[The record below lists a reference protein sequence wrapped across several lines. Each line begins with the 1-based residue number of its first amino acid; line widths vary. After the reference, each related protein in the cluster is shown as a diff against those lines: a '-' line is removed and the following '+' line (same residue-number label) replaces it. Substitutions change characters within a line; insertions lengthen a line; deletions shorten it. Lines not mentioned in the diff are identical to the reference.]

1 MTLTRHKAKH
11 LTKILYKEDYMHSHI
26 ELFGILIPGY
36 GLFAAI
42 GFLFVPIFLYF
53 QKYYSDLD
61 FDTALIG
68 LVMAISFSA
77 FGAKLL
83 YWITYPKP
91 FGSYLIV
98 I

>member
-42 GFLFVPIFLYF
+42 
-53 QKYYSDLD
+53 D
-61 FDTALIG
+61 F
-68 LVMAISFSA
+68 
-77 FGAKLL
+77 
-83 YWITYPKP
+83 
-91 FGSYLIV
+91 YLS
-98 I
+98 